1 MKPELFGRGS
11 WYFIF
16 KIFFY
21 YMNKERQIKDL
32 FKRIKLNNSY
42 DEKLETIRKAL
53 LNNNSTFTYQYIL
66 ETNLDDLEQKVKLYN
81 VESLKKRLN
90 LIINGLP
97 CEECKEHA
105 LKHMQINNVFNSNC
119 FFYIF
124 HFFLELRNRFYEN
137 EIDRGLFETEQDFI
151 KNETLFFSKIINTKL

>member
-16 KIFFY
+16 KMFFY
-21 YMNKERQIKDL
+21 YINKEKQEIDLILSIKS
-32 FKRIKLNNSY
+32 KKEY
-42 DEKLETIRKAL
+42 DEKLDSVRKIL
-53 LNNNSTFTYQYIL
+53 LKDSLFSYNYIL
-66 ETNLDDLEQKVKLYN
+66 KTDIKELINVLKYFN
-81 VESLKKRLN
+81 VESLKSKLN

-97 CEECKEHA
+97 CEECKQHA
-105 LKHMQINNVFNSNC
+105 LKHMSINNVFNSNC

-137 EIDRGLFETEQDFI
+137 KIDRALFETEEDFI
-151 KNETLFFSKIINTKL
+151 KNETLFFSKIINTNL

>member
-21 YMNKERQIKDL
+21 YLNKQKQERELILLIKS
-32 FKRIKLNNSY
+32 KGY
-42 DEKLETIRKAL
+42 DEKLDSLRKTL
-53 LNNNSTFTYQYIL
+53 LKEDSIFTYNYILNNNI
-66 ETNLDDLEQKVKLYN
+66 EDLEKDLQHN
-81 VESLKKRLN
+81 NIESLKKKLN

-97 CEECKEHA
+97 CDECRQHA
-105 LKHMQINNVFNSNC
+105 LKHMHVNNIFNSDS

-137 EIDRGLFETEQDFI
+137 RIDRALFETEEDFI